1 MGFIL
6 GVSFVGL
13 RRKDKKMNLKETLKN
28 RKTQVAI
35 GALVLCIAGG
45 GVFAA
50 TRNTAKARGG
60 DAEGATV
67 TKIIKQ
73 DLTKSIS
80 VTGTISSAASYSVSS
95 EIINAAV
102 KELNV
107 KVGDNVHAGDVLA
120 KLDDKE
126 LSQNV
131 KNAQASA
138 GITNQQGALSVTEAE
153 RNYNTTVSSNDIAVN
168 RATEAL
174 NAARADAEAK
184 KQKLAEAQQAY
195 NTVIASADATDEA
208 KTAAKSAVDAAQE
221 ALTAANNS
229 ITSAQQALDDANA
242 NRAKSNADS
251 ADAVANSKL
260 SAQNNAQ
267 SANQAVTQ
275 AKDQLAKATVKAPA
289 DGVVTAVNV
298 KVGDTYTGGVI
309 LVIQDVSGYKVS
321 ATLDQY
327 DIADV
332 TSEMKAVIKTDTTG
346 DEEMTGCVS
355 FVSPTPADASS
366 NNATTT
372 TTSTAYPIEIT
383 IDNPSDRLRIGMNAK
398 VTIDL
403 SSVKNVL
410 TVPANAVQQDENGD
424 MYVEVATDADGDGVA
439 DNDEKK
445 KVKIT
450 QGLNNGYYV
459 EITGTGLSDGMS
471 VILPEEEAEE
481 SSESMDTM
489 LF

>member
-1 MGFIL
+1 MKF
-6 GVSFVGL
+6 
-13 RRKDKKMNLKETLKN
+13 KESLKN

-50 TRNTAKARGG
+50 TRNTAKASGG

-67 TKIIKQ
+67 TKITKQ
-73 DLTKSIS
+73 NLTKSIS

-95 EIINAAV
+95 EIVNAAV

-174 NAARADAEAK
+174 NAARADTEAK
-184 KQKLAEAQQAY
+184 KQKLAEAKQAY
-195 NTVIASADATDEA
+195 DALLASPDATEES
-208 KTAAKSAVDAAQE
+208 KEAAKSGVDAAQE
-221 ALTAANNS
+221 SLNAANQTA
-229 ITSAQQALDDANA
+229 ISAQQALDDANT
-242 NRAKSNADS
+242 NRTKSNADS
-251 ADAVANSKL
+251 LDAVTNSKL
-260 SAQNNAQ
+260 SAQNSEQ

-298 KVGDTYTGGVI
+298 KVGDTYTGGVMI
-309 LVIQDVSGYKVS
+309 VIQDVSGYKVS

-327 DIADV
+327 DISDV
-332 TSEMKAVIKTDTTG
+332 VSGMNAVIKTDTTG
-346 DEEMTGCVS
+346 DEEMTGSVT
-355 FVSPTPADASS
+355 FVSPTPADTSS
-366 NNATTT
+366 NNVTSATT
-372 TTSTAYPIEIT
+372 TTSTGYPIEIS
-383 IDNPSDRLRIGMNAK
+383 IDHPSDRLRIGMNAK
-398 VTIDL
+398 VTIEL
-403 SSVKNVL
+403 TSVKNVL

-424 MYVEVATDADGDGVA
+424 MYVEVATDADGDQVA

-459 EITGTGLSDGMS
+459 EITGSGLSDSMS

-481 SSESMDTM
+481 SSESIDTM